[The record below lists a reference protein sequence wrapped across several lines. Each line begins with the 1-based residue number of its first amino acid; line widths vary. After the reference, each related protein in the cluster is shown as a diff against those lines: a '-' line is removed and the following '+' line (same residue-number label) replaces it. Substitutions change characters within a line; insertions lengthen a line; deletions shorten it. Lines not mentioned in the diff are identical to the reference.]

1 MAGAGGC
8 PQPGCFL
15 TVDFP
20 THLWRTPS
28 RDPVEGLHAFTGRR
42 WAEGSL
48 LHIGCELSCV
58 VTSRPPMPTAQGP
71 APHPV
76 RSPWPLRQ
84 GSTPSSSRLP
94 AGPNAACHS
103 WMGQLPSH
111 LHAAGALGLTGST
124 EPQSITSLVRAW
136 GQPMRVGMHLLLC
149 PTLLLPCRSSL
160 QLLASVVMSLE
171 GQMCWGHRSGQV
183 CIPRSGT

>member
-1 MAGAGGC
+1 M
-8 PQPGCFL
+8 
-15 TVDFP
+15 
-20 THLWRTPS
+20 
-28 RDPVEGLHAFTGRR
+28 
-42 WAEGSL
+42 

-76 RSPWPLRQ
+76 RSPWPLRH

-149 PTLLLPCRSSL
+149 PTLLLPCRYLPATSSQCGDVIGRTDVL
-160 QLLASVVMSLE
+160 GPQV
-171 GQMCWGHRSGQV
+171 RSGMYTQV
-183 CIPRSGT
+183 GYLTQKT